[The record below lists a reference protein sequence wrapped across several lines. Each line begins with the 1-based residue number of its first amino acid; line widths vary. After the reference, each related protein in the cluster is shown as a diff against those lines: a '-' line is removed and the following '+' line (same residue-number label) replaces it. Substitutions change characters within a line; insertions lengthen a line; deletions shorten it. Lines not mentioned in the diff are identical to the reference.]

1 MANSPTKAIAKAKS
15 ITKGYKGLCL
25 QFVRTCFGIPAKYPS
40 AASAW
45 ANAKHKHKISS
56 LGDVPIGAPVFFDA
70 ASPYG
75 HVAIY
80 LGGGKFRTN
89 YSAKGT
95 VITADLGDPVF
106 AGMRMLG
113 WTEDL
118 NGVTIKFEKGGNTAG
133 VLDTPAKVGAWQ
145 KSMNKIFPSYADF
158 AVDNSYD
165 GYSKQVTREF
175 QRRVGLKQTGIVDSS
190 TAREMR
196 KFGVNA

>member
-1 MANSPTKAIAKAKS
+1 MANSPAKAIEKAKS
-15 ITKGYKGLCL
+15 ISKGYKGLCL
-25 QFVRTCFGIPAKYPS
+25 QFVRVCYGISAKYPS

-45 ANAKHKHKISS
+45 SNAKKKHHTSK
-56 LGDVPIGAPVFFDA
+56 LGDVPIGAPVFFSA
-70 ASPYG
+70 ATPYG

-95 VITADLGDPVF
+95 VITANLDHAVF
-106 AGMRMLG
+106 RGLRMLG

-118 NGVTIKFEKGGNTAG
+118 NGVTIKFEKGGTTNG
-133 VLDTPAKVGAWQ
+133 VLDTPAKVGKWQ
-145 KSMNKIFPSYADF
+145 RSMNKIFPSYSKF

-165 GYSKQVTREF
+165 GYSKSVTREF
-175 QRRVGLKQTGIVDSS
+175 QHRVGLKQTGNMDQA

-196 KFGVNA
+196 KFGVEA